1 MTTVGLSA
9 TGVAPAT
16 KIGWSRWT
24 GLTGVLFGVIVAVSV
39 TATGGMPDA
48 KNAAKVQ
55 AWDLKHTGLLNVSWF
70 ATTLAVIIGL
80 YFLTWLH
87 SQLGGRE
94 AGWIGNLYLVG
105 MVFFAMAG
113 AVQAGLHATVSTD
126 TKHLSTSSL
135 QLLANLLQNFNWG
148 MTCIGLALMY
158 LGAGYLIRMSGIL
171 PGWLAWVSWVFA
183 LTALS
188 VILGFVALLGTALW
202 VIVVGIIL
210 TARRPVEN

>member
-1 MTTVGLSA
+1 MTTVGLST

-55 AWDLKHTGLLNVSWF
+55 AWDLKHAGLLTGSF
-70 ATTLAVIIGL
+70 LTTTVAVIIGL

-87 SQLGGRE
+87 AQLGGRE
-94 AGWIGNLYLVG
+94 SGWMGTMFLVG
-105 MVFFAMAG
+105 VVFFAMAG
-113 AVQAGLHATVSTD
+113 AVQAGIHAAIGSD
-126 TKHLSTSSL
+126 AKHLSTGSL
-135 QLLANLLQNFNWG
+135 QLMASLAQNFNWA
-148 MTCIGLALMY
+148 MTCIGLALLY
-158 LGAGYLIRMSGIL
+158 LAAGYLIRRSGIL

-183 LTALS
+183 LTAAS
-188 VILGFVALLGTALW
+188 VFLGFVALLGTALW

-210 TARRPVEN
+210 TTRQPVES